1 MPDSSSLVGQTISH
15 YRIIEKLGGG
25 GMGVVYRAE
34 DTRLGRSV
42 ALKFLPENV
51 ARDAQALAR
60 FEREAQAASALNH
73 PNICTIYDIGEE
85 NGRAFIAMEYLEG
98 RTLKPA
104 IAGRPME
111 LEDLLGFAIEVADAL
126 DAAHSKGIVHR
137 DIKPANIFVTERRH
151 AKILDF
157 GLAKLAPVRGIPEGV
172 GVTSMPTAAAEEL
185 LTSPGTAV
193 GTVAYMSPE
202 QIRGKELDG
211 RSDLFSFGVVLYEM
225 ATGTLPFRGETSG
238 VMFDAILN
246 RAPVAPVRLN
256 PDLPP
261 KLEEIINRALEKDRE
276 LRYQH
281 ASDLRADLQ
290 RVKRDMDTG
299 RVAAAP
305 DLGMPSSGHI
315 PLSPSEPGVAAHSPN
330 VAAESLLRSSGLAP
344 VAVAQKSLMPRLVA
358 LAMAII
364 ALVTGA
370 IWLAKHSRETRW
382 ARTVALP
389 EISRLADDGKF
400 GDAYALA
407 VRAERSLGGDPTLE
421 KIWPQISYPISIET
435 TPPGADVY
443 RREYAN
449 ANAPWEHVGQTP
461 FNDVRAPQGYFVW
474 KLEKPGFETVFRT
487 TFGLFGRWV
496 PTSPGGPHQHVKFV
510 LDENGK
516 IPAGMVRVSTPENY
530 PQGLFIPGYEAM
542 PELALQDFWIDRYEV
557 TNRQFKSFL
566 DQGGYQKHE
575 YWKQEFRKDGKQLA
589 WQEAMA
595 MFRDAAGRP
604 GPKDWIQGDYP
615 KGQDDYPVTGISWFE
630 AAAYAEFAGKS
641 LPTIYHWNRAAGPFS
656 APYIVP
662 ASNFGSSSLLP
673 VGSKQGMSPWG
684 SYDMAG
690 NAKEWAWNEADAG
703 KHYVLGGAWD
713 EPSYMFVDPDAQS
726 PFLRAADIGFRCV
739 KYIAPESIPKVAID
753 AIPSPRHDLSKEKP
767 VSEELFR
774 AYLGTY
780 SYDKTP
786 LNAVVEHLDNPDQD
800 WKTDRITYAAPY
812 GNEKAILY
820 LMLPKKSKPPFQ
832 TVLFFPGSNAILM
845 RTFTIYSTAAL
856 DEILKSGRAVL
867 YPVYKSTYERGDG
880 LDSDT
885 ENMTSAWR
893 DHVVMWAKDA
903 SRAIDYAETRP
914 DLDHEKLAYYGYSWG
929 AVMGGIIP
937 AVEPRIK
944 VCVLALGGLDFQRS
958 LSEVSIVNF
967 LPRVRQPVLMLNG
980 RYDFFFPV
988 ESTQEPFYRLL
999 GSKQGQKKHLIYDTG
1014 HNIPRNELIKET
1026 LNWLDLYL
1034 GPVN

>member
-1 MPDSSSLVGQTISH
+1 
-15 YRIIEKLGGG
+15 
-25 GMGVVYRAE
+25 MGVVYKAE
-34 DTRLGRSV
+34 DTRLDRFV
-42 ALKFLPENV
+42 ALKFLPEDV
-51 ARDAQALAR
+51 AQDRQALER
-60 FEREAQAASALNH
+60 FRREAKAASALNH

-98 RTLKPA
+98 KTLKPA
-104 IAGRPME
+104 IGSRPME

-137 DIKPANIFVTERRH
+137 DIKPANIFVTERKH
-151 AKILDF
+151 AKVLDF
-157 GLAKLAPVRGIPEGV
+157 GLAKLAPVRGVAEGV
-172 GVTSMPTAAAEEL
+172 GIASMATATTEEL
-185 LTSPGTAV
+185 LTSPGSAV

-225 ATGTLPFRGETSG
+225 ATGMLPFRGETSG
-238 VMFDAILN
+238 VMFEAILN
-246 RAPVAPVRLN
+246 RGPVAPVRLN

-261 KLEEIINRALEKDRE
+261 KLDVIINPPREKARE
-276 LRYQH
+276 RRYQH

-290 RVKRDMDTG
+290 RVKRDLDTG
-299 RVAAAP
+299 RVAIP
-305 DLGMPSSGHI
+305 DPAIRSSGQI
-315 PLSPSEPGVAAHSPN
+315 RRSANESGTEVHSPN
-330 VAAESLLRSSGLAP
+330 AAAESSQRSPATAP
-344 VAVAQKSLMPRLVA
+344 VAAAQNSRMPRIAVVA
-358 LAMAII
+358 LAII
-364 ALVTGA
+364 ALLAGTV
-370 IWLAKHSRETRW
+370 WLVGRSRETKW

-389 EISRLADDGKF
+389 EISHLADQGKF

-407 VRAERSLGGDPTLE
+407 LRAERSLGGDPTLE

-449 ANAPWEHVGQTP
+449 ANAPWEYVGRTP

-474 KLEKPGFETVFRT
+474 KLEKPGFETVLRT

-496 PTSPGGPHQHVKFV
+496 PTSPGGPHQHVKVV

-516 IPAGMVRVSTPENY
+516 IPAGMVRVSTLEKY
-530 PQGLFIPGYEAM
+530 PRGLFIPGYEAM
-542 PELALQDFWIDRYEV
+542 PELSLQDFWIDRYEV

-575 YWKQEFRKDGKQLA
+575 YWKQEFRKDGRQLA
-589 WQEAMA
+589 WQEALA

-690 NAKEWAWNEADAG
+690 NAKEWAWNEAGAG
-703 KHYVLGGAWD
+703 KRYVLGGAWD

-753 AIPSPRHDLSKEKP
+753 AIPSPRRDLSKEKP
-767 VSEELFR
+767 VPEELFR
-774 AYLGTY
+774 AYLSSY
-780 SYDKTP
+780 SFDKTP
-786 LNAVVEHLDNPDQD
+786 LNAAVEHLDNPDQE
-800 WKTDRITYAAPY
+800 WKTDKITYAAAY
-812 GNEKAILY
+812 GNE
-820 LMLPKKSKPPFQ
+820 
-832 TVLFFPGSNAILM
+832 
-845 RTFTIYSTAAL
+845 
-856 DEILKSGRAVL
+856 
-867 YPVYKSTYERGDG
+867 
-880 LDSDT
+880 
-885 ENMTSAWR
+885 
-893 DHVVMWAKDA
+893 
-903 SRAIDYAETRP
+903 
-914 DLDHEKLAYYGYSWG
+914 
-929 AVMGGIIP
+929 
-937 AVEPRIK
+937 
-944 VCVLALGGLDFQRS
+944 
-958 LSEVSIVNF
+958 
-967 LPRVRQPVLMLNG
+967 
-980 RYDFFFPV
+980 
-988 ESTQEPFYRLL
+988 
-999 GSKQGQKKHLIYDTG
+999 
-1014 HNIPRNELIKET
+1014 
-1026 LNWLDLYL
+1026 
-1034 GPVN
+1034 